1 MNVNTLTGRDVA
13 SADLETKS
21 LNGRHPEL
29 EPDLLESGKRI
40 LVLGVDL
47 KTWIGLKDSLW
58 DLGFTLKRLPSSL
71 HELDQ
76 LKDAFVDGILWDF
89 ESSNLKGLAVVSQLR
104 GRTPVPPVMVISSPS
119 NKQLLI
125 KALENGAMDFIMKP
139 IDHTELRNKCVRLFG

>member
-1 MNVNTLTGRDVA
+1 MNVNTLNGRDVA
-13 SADLETKS
+13 STDLETEN
-21 LNGRHPEL
+21 LNGWHPEL
-29 EPDLLESGKRI
+29 APGLPESGKRI

-47 KTWIGLKDSLW
+47 ETWTGLTDSLW

-89 ESSNLKGLAVVSQLR
+89 ESSSQKGLAVVSQLR
-104 GRTPVPPVMVISSPS
+104 RRTPVPPVMVISSPS
-119 NKQLLI
+119 NKKLLV
-125 KALENGAMDFIMKP
+125 KALENGAMDFIMNP